1 MTFRCRPGP
10 STCQGL
16 RLMSLIFRT
25 QSARVA
31 LMSRERV
38 RCPRGLCGIH
48 PDVSV
53 YRGTRE
59 SAGDCP
65 GPAWFE
71 PVRTATDDRKG
82 CRTNVCWTLFH
93 DRSSRRPRHS
103 HLPTYDKKRGGSRL
117 PPQIH
122 LAFSPLSRWNE
133 TDISPLNGARG
144 GTTKRDLVVLKF
156 ARVPAPFFA
165 ILKQPM

>member
-1 MTFRCRPGP
+1 MATEYQSGDEATVLTFRCRPGP

-38 RCPRGLCGIH
+38 RCPGGLCGIH

-65 GPAWFE
+65 GPPWFE
-71 PVRTATDDRKG
+71 PVRTATDNRKG
-82 CRTNVCWTLFH
+82 YRTDVCWTLFH
-93 DRSSRRPRHS
+93 DRSSHRPRHS
-103 HLPTYDKKRGGSRL
+103 HLPTYDKKALACRRTFTLLSALSQGETRL
-117 PPQIH
+117 
-122 LAFSPLSRWNE
+122 
-133 TDISPLNGARG
+133 ISPR
-144 GTTKRDLVVLKF
+144 
-156 ARVPAPFFA
+156 
-165 ILKQPM
+165 

>member
-1 MTFRCRPGP
+1 MATEYQCKDEATVLTFRCRPEP

-59 SAGDCP
+59 SAGTALGSSPC
-65 GPAWFE
+65 E
-71 PVRTATDDRKG
+71 PQRITERVTVRTFARHCSTTDRERADVPDI
-82 CRTNVCWTLFH
+82 RTYL
-93 DRSSRRPRHS
+93 R
-103 HLPTYDKKRGGSRL
+103 
-117 PPQIH
+117 
-122 LAFSPLSRWNE
+122 
-133 TDISPLNGARG
+133 
-144 GTTKRDLVVLKF
+144 TTKKEEALVRRRKF
-156 ARVPAPFFA
+156 TPLLSALLQDETRL
-165 ILKQPM
+165 ISRC